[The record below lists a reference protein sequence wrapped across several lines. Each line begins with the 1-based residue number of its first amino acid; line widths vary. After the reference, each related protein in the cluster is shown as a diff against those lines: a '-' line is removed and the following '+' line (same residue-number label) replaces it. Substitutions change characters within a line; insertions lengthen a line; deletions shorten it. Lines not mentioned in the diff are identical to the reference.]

1 MAERRVAV
9 DRVVDAPA
17 GAAWNLLSDYRE
29 GHPSILPRPWFEGI
43 DVEEGGRGA
52 GTVFTVRM
60 RPWGRTKAIRMRVSE
75 PEPGR
80 VLEEVGLE
88 DGVRTTFTVDPLDGG
103 ARCRVTIATAW
114 PPKNG
119 VAARVEWWMIRAGAP
134 RIFRAELDLLA
145 KRLERGAGPAAP
157 PGTREGA

>member
-9 DRVVDAPA
+9 ERVVDAPP

-60 RPWGRTKAIRMRVSE
+60 RPWGRSRAIRMRVSE

-88 DGVRTTFTVDPLDGG
+88 DGVRTTFTVDPVDGG
-103 ARCRVTIATAW
+103 ARCRVAIATTW
-114 PPKNG
+114 PPRNG
-119 VAARVEWWMIRAGAP
+119 VGARLEWWMIRAGAP
-134 RIFRAELDLLA
+134 RVFRAELDLLA
-145 KRLERGAGPAAP
+145 KRLEGGAGPPAS